1 MLEPSSLLA
10 RPEILTFFLSMLP
23 ISELRGG
30 LPFALSQGLSP
41 LKAYLISVAGNI
53 LPVFPLLLLLRRLS
67 IFFGRYKITEKTLN
81 WTLAR
86 ARKREDLV
94 RRYGFGGLILLVAI
108 PLPVTGAWTGTLV
121 SFLLSMKIRH
131 SFLAICIGVGI
142 AGIIVLGL
150 SLGGIGLWGLMRS

>member
-1 MLEPSSLLA
+1 MSSLLT
-10 RPEILTFFLSMLP
+10 RPESLTFFLSMLP

-53 LPVFPLLLLLRRLS
+53 LPVFPLLLLLRKVPVFL
-67 IFFGRYKITEKTLN
+67 GRHKIAEKILN
-81 WTLAR
+81 WTLER

-108 PLPVTGAWTGTLV
+108 PLPVTGAWTGVLV
-121 SFLLSMKIRH
+121 SFLLSLEIKY
-131 SFLAICIGVGI
+131 SFVGIGIGVCL
-142 AGIIVLGL
+142 AGIIVLL
-150 SLGGIGLWGLMRS
+150 ASLGLIKGIRIFW

>member
-53 LPVFPLLLLLRRLS
+53 LPVFPLLLLLRRLF

-150 SLGGIGLWGLMRS
+150 SLGGIGLWGLIRS

>member
-1 MLEPSSLLA
+1 MLDPSSLLA

-30 LPFALSQGLSP
+30 LPFALSQGFSP

-53 LPVFPLLLLLRRLS
+53 LPVFPLLLLLRRLF
-67 IFFGRYKITEKTLN
+67 IFLGRYKITEKTLN

-108 PLPVTGAWTGTLV
+108 PLPVTGAWTGVLV
-121 SFLLSMKIRH
+121 SFLLSLEIKH
-131 SFLAICIGVGI
+131 SFVGICIGVCL
-142 AGIIVLGL
+142 AGGIVLL
-150 SLGGIGLWGLMRS
+150 VSLGLIKGISIFS

>member
-30 LPFALSQGLSP
+30 LPFALSQGFSP

-53 LPVFPLLLLLRRLS
+53 LPVFPLLLLLRRLF
-67 IFFGRYKITEKTLN
+67 IFLGRYKITEKTLN

-150 SLGGIGLWGLMRS
+150 SLGGIGLWGLIRS

>member
-53 LPVFPLLLLLRRLS
+53 LPVFPLLLLLRRLF

-150 SLGGIGLWGLMRS
+150 SLGGIGLWGLIKG

>member
-30 LPFALSQGLSP
+30 LPFALSQGFSP

-53 LPVFPLLLLLRRLS
+53 LPVFPLLLLLRRLF

-94 RRYGFGGLILLVAI
+94 KRYGFGGLILLVAI

>member
-1 MLEPSSLLA
+1 LA

-53 LPVFPLLLLLRRLS
+53 LPVFPLLLLLRRLF

-94 RRYGFGGLILLVAI
+94 KRYGFGGLILLVAI

-150 SLGGIGLWGLMRS
+150 SLGGIGLWGLIKG

>member
-30 LPFALSQGLSP
+30 LPFALSQGFSP

-53 LPVFPLLLLLRRLS
+53 LPVFPLLLLFRRLF

>member
-1 MLEPSSLLA
+1 MLEPSSLLSI
-10 RPEILTFFLSMLP
+10 PEILTFFLSMLP

-53 LPVFPLLLLLRRLS
+53 LPVFPLLLLLRRLF

-94 RRYGFGGLILLVAI
+94 KRYGFGGLILLVAI

-150 SLGGIGLWGLMRS
+150 SLGGIGLWGLIKG

>member
-10 RPEILTFFLSMLP
+10 RPEILTLFLSMLP

-53 LPVFPLLLLLRRLS
+53 LPVFPLLLLLRRLF
-67 IFFGRYKITEKTLN
+67 IFLGRYKITEKTLN

-94 RRYGFGGLILLVAI
+94 KRYGFGGLILLVAI

-150 SLGGIGLWGLMRS
+150 SLGGIGLWGLIKG

>member
-53 LPVFPLLLLLRRLS
+53 LPVFPLLLLLRRLF

-94 RRYGFGGLILLVAI
+94 KRYGFGGLILLVAI

>member
-53 LPVFPLLLLLRRLS
+53 LPVFPLLLLLRRLF

-94 RRYGFGGLILLVAI
+94 KRYGFGGLILLVAI

-150 SLGGIGLWGLMRS
+150 SLGGIGLWGLIRS

>member
-1 MLEPSSLLA
+1 MLDPSSLLA

-53 LPVFPLLLLLRRLS
+53 LPVFPLLLLLRRLF

-94 RRYGFGGLILLVAI
+94 KRYGFGGLILLVAI

-150 SLGGIGLWGLMRS
+150 SLGGIGLWGLIKG

>member
-53 LPVFPLLLLLRRLS
+53 LPVFPLLLLLRRLF
-67 IFFGRYKITEKTLN
+67 IFLGRYKITEKTLN

-94 RRYGFGGLILLVAI
+94 KRYGFGGLILLVAI

>member
-1 MLEPSSLLA
+1 MLDPSSLLA

-30 LPFALSQGLSP
+30 LPFALSQGFSP

-53 LPVFPLLLLLRRLS
+53 LPVFPLLLLLRRLF
-67 IFFGRYKITEKTLN
+67 IFLGRYKITEKTLN

-150 SLGGIGLWGLMRS
+150 SLGGIGLWGLIRS

>member
-53 LPVFPLLLLLRRLS
+53 LPVFPLLLLLRRLFT
-67 IFFGRYKITEKTLN
+67 FFGRYKITEKTLN

>member
-1 MLEPSSLLA
+1 MLEPGSLLA
-10 RPEILTFFLSMLP
+10 RPEILTLFLSMLP

-53 LPVFPLLLLLRRLS
+53 LPVFPLLLLLRRLF
-67 IFFGRYKITEKTLN
+67 IFLGRYKITEKTLN

-94 RRYGFGGLILLVAI
+94 KRYGFGGLILLVAI

-150 SLGGIGLWGLMRS
+150 SLGGIGLWGLIRS